1 MSLESANVRLAL
13 GRRVA
18 FHVFNATPTRMVV
31 LDGHSMVC
39 AIPIMACAKSSH
51 RLSAWTRLIT
61 PLRQHRL
68 MEIVGCTRIGFCW
81 IRPKIFWHGFTSITA
96 KALSSTNVADAI
108 AVQSIFSKFCW
119 SGEEGSAY
127 YDGYKGFT
135 VPQTFDNAVLL
146 RKPNA
151 TTNLQGAV
159 YLPVFSQILYLD
171 SEIDYSKRFD
181 RLEQPVSWTPFVQT
195 GSRTMRT
202 GASYALFQGNIVIA
216 YGGAL
221 NNIDLADLMFMT
233 VTSVMWME
241 FHFSRVPG
249 QHRVSSNNSPEL
261 LSGREDPNDIGDLAG
276 KAV

>member
-1 MSLESANVRLAL
+1 MPHKRQWTPHRCLRQTHYLSRDPSMSLESANVRLAL

-68 MEIVGCTRIGFCW
+68 MEIVGCTRIGFA
-81 IRPKIFWHGFTSITA
+81 GFARNILARIHIDYGKGFEFNS
-96 KALSSTNVADAI
+96 NVADAI

-151 TTNLQGAV
+151 ATNLQGAV

-181 RLEQPVSWTPFVQT
+181 RLVNLCL
-195 GSRTMRT
+195 GHR
-202 GASYALFQGNIVIA
+202 LFK
-216 YGGAL
+216 
-221 NNIDLADLMFMT
+221 
-233 VTSVMWME
+233 
-241 FHFSRVPG
+241 RVPERCARG
-249 QHRVSSNNSPEL
+249 HPMRCFRAISS
-261 LSGREDPNDIGDLAG
+261 
-276 KAV
+276 